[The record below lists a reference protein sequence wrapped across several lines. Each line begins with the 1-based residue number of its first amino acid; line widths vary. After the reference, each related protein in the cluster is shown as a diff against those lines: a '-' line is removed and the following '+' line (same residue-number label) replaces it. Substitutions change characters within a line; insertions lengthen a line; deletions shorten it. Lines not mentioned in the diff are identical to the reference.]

1 MSSNIKQL
9 ICDTPDSLVELMRVD
24 PGLAPYKA
32 RRLGE
37 YVIEARSSAASVLL
51 IWPDLWKNV
60 ESFQTLMQH
69 YAHEA
74 CQTVLLGDEQDFDAL
89 MVDMARTRLFCWAL
103 PIGVGRLRTN
113 LKTMFADMVE
123 RHLVTDQQKLVARY
137 RYELDELVAI
147 ARSLSSEQEFDR
159 LLELILEKSRYITGA
174 DAGSVYVVEEGDNG
188 KPVLRFKITQNDS
201 LKTDFAEF
209 TMEVSERSIVGNSV
223 LKGVSINIPD
233 LYSDDDNNP
242 WTAHH
247 DRSFDKRMGYESHS
261 MLTVPMI
268 DHRSDVIGVIQ
279 IINRKRDPSAKLRKP
294 EDFRTQVVPFD
305 ERTEELALSLASL
318 AGIALENTLLYSEVK
333 RLFEGLVEASV
344 AAIESRDPTTS
355 GHSKRVAELTCA
367 MAREV
372 DKCTEGPL
380 ASMNFSKEQIKE
392 IKYAGLLH
400 DFGKVGVREHIL
412 VKADKLYPEEM
423 AVIKWRFDSIKRS
436 LEADKYKRRA
446 AAMEDAISKLKLADT
461 GSKMVSGAT
470 SADHKV
476 ENVGQ
481 ELKGIL
487 KELDEEFGERRAT
500 MERYFQI
507 IQVANRPSV
516 LQADASQGL
525 EEIRREFFLDADGGD
540 HPMLSQTELK
550 ALKIPRGSLTHSER
564 EEIQSH
570 VEHSDNFLR
579 LIPWGKNL
587 HRVPEIASKHHEMM
601 DGSGYPKGV
610 TAQEIPVEARMMAIA
625 DIFDALTASDR
636 PYKKAMPVKKALAI
650 IEEETEAGKY
660 DPELFRL
667 FVEKKIYRLSESQN

>member
-1 MSSNIKQL
+1 MSNDMKQL
-9 ICDTPDSLVELMRVD
+9 ICDTPDSLIELMRVD

-32 RRLGE
+32 RRLAE

-60 ESFQTLMQH
+60 ESFQSLMQH

-74 CQTVLLGDEQDFDAL
+74 CQTVLLGDEHDFDAL
-89 MVDMARTRLFCWAL
+89 MVDVARTRLFCWAL
-103 PIGVGRLRTN
+103 PIGVARLRTN

-147 ARSLSSEQEFDR
+147 ARSLSSEQEFNR

-174 DAGSVYVVEEGDNG
+174 DAGSVYVVEEGDEG

-201 LKTDFAEF
+201 VKTDFAEF

-233 LYSDDDNNP
+233 LYSDEDDNP
-242 WTAHH
+242 WSAHH

-279 IINRKRDPSAKLRKP
+279 IINRKRDPSAKLQKP
-294 EDFRTQVVPFD
+294 EDFQTQVVPFD
-305 ERTEELALSLASL
+305 ERSEELALSLASL

-367 MAREV
+367 LAREV
-372 DKCTEGPL
+372 DSCTEGSL
-380 ASMNFSKEQIKE
+380 ASVRFTKEQIKE

-423 AVIKWRFDSIKRS
+423 AVIKWRFDAIKRS
-436 LEADKYKRRA
+436 LEADRYKRRA
-446 AAMEDAISKLKLADT
+446 AALEDALTKSLPPAEVYNE
-461 GSKMVSGAT
+461 S
-470 SADHKV
+470 SADDKAG
-476 ENVGQ
+476 NGNQ
-481 ELKGIL
+481 ELKNIL
-487 KELDEEFGERRAT
+487 EALDKEFHQRRET
-500 MERYFQI
+500 IEKYFQV

-516 LQADASQGL
+516 LQAEASEAL
-525 EEIRREFFLDADGGD
+525 EEIRQGVFSDADGGE
-540 HPMLSQTELK
+540 HPLLSQNELK
-550 ALKIPRGSLTHSER
+550 ALMIPRGSLTHSER

-570 VEHSDNFLR
+570 VEHSGNFLR

-601 DGSGYPKGV
+601 DGSGYPKGI

-636 PYKKAMPVKKALAI
+636 PYKKAMPVERALAI

-667 FVEKKIYRLSESQN
+667 FVEKKIYRLSLELNQK